1 MINYRCMKIIRF
13 KMLFVFLIAF
23 LVGVVFYCLKWSIQE
38 SIIFSWLTFGGLY
51 ILESIITMIRI
62 PSRSIAS
69 RAREEDLGVWMQF
82 IVLVMTCS
90 TALIAIIF
98 WNSDNNIHFSK
109 HSIIHEIFFIA
120 TVAMAWLV
128 LHLSF
133 TFRYAHLY
141 YGDENEKYAKHACG
155 LDFPGE
161 THPDYFDFA
170 YYSFTIGMTFQV
182 SDVIIKAKGFRR
194 LTLAHSIVAFFF
206 NTILIAITINEIIN
220 I

>member
-1 MINYRCMKIIRF
+1 MKIIRF
-13 KMLFVFLIAF
+13 KILFIFLLSF
-23 LVGVVFYCLKWSIQE
+23 GVGAIFYALHWSVQE
-38 SIIFSWLTFGGLY
+38 SIILAWLTFGGLY
-51 ILESIITMIRI
+51 LLESVIGMIRI
-62 PSRSIAS
+62 PSKSIGL
-69 RAREEDLGVWMQF
+69 RAKEEDLGVWMQF
-82 IVLVMTCS
+82 AVLVMTCS

-98 WNSDNNIHFSK
+98 WNSDTNSHFSK
-109 HSIIHEIFFIA
+109 HSIIHEVFFIA
-120 TVAMAWLV
+120 SVTLAWLV

-141 YGDENEKYAKHACG
+141 YGDENEKYSKHARG

-182 SDVIIKAKGFRR
+182 SDVVIKSKGIRR
-194 LTLAHSIVAFFF
+194 LSLAHSLLAFFF

>member
-1 MINYRCMKIIRF
+1 MKFIRF
-13 KMLFVFLIAF
+13 KILLIFLIAF
-23 LVGVVFYCLKWSIQE
+23 AVGAVFYYLRWSVQE

-51 ILESIITMIRI
+51 LLESVITMIRI
-62 PSRSIAS
+62 PSKSIRL
-69 RAREEDLGVWMQF
+69 RAKEEDLGVWMQF

-109 HSIIHEIFFIA
+109 HSTIHEIFFIA
-120 TVAMAWLV
+120 TVTLAWMV

-141 YGDENEKYAKHACG
+141 YGDKNENAEDSRG

-161 THPDYFDFA
+161 EHPDYFDFA

-182 SDVIIKAKGFRR
+182 SDVVIKKKGLRR
-194 LTLAHSIVAFFF
+194 LTLAHSLVAFFF

-220 I
+220 L

>member
-1 MINYRCMKIIRF
+1 MKFIRF
-13 KMLFVFLIAF
+13 KILLIFLIAF
-23 LVGVVFYCLKWSIQE
+23 LVGAVFYYLKWSLQE
-38 SIIFSWLTFGGLY
+38 SILFSWLTFGGLY
-51 ILESIITMIRI
+51 LSESIVTMIRI
-62 PSRSIAS
+62 PSKSIRL
-69 RAREEDLGVWMQF
+69 RAKEEDLGVWMQF

-98 WNSDNNIHFSK
+98 WNSDNSHFSK

-120 TVAMAWLV
+120 TVTLAWMV

-141 YGDENEKYAKHACG
+141 YGDENEKYASHSRG
-155 LDFPGE
+155 LDFLGE
-161 THPDYFDFA
+161 ANPDYFDFA

-182 SDVIIKAKGFRR
+182 SDVVIKTKGLRR
-194 LTLAHSIVAFFF
+194 LTLAHSLLAFFF

>member
-1 MINYRCMKIIRF
+1 MKIVRF
-13 KMLFVFLIAF
+13 KILVVFLISF
-23 LVGVVFYCLKWSIQE
+23 LVGAVFYILKWSVQE

-51 ILESIITMIRI
+51 ILESVISMIRI
-62 PSRSIAS
+62 PSASIML
-69 RAREEDLGVWMQF
+69 RAKEEDLGVWMQF
-82 IVLVMTCS
+82 IVLVITCS

-109 HSIIHEIFFIA
+109 HSTIHEIFFIA
-120 TVAMAWLV
+120 TVTLAWMV

-141 YGDENEKYAKHACG
+141 YGDEKYVKHARG

-161 THPDYFDFA
+161 DHPDYFDFA

-182 SDVIIKAKGFRR
+182 SDVVIKSKGLRR
-194 LTLAHSIVAFFF
+194 LTLGHSLLAFLF

>member
-1 MINYRCMKIIRF
+1 MKIIRF
-13 KMLFVFLIAF
+13 KILLIFLISFA
-23 LVGVVFYCLKWSIQE
+23 VGVIFYAFHWSIQE
-38 SIIFSWLTFGGLY
+38 SIIFAWLTFGGLY
-51 ILESIITMIRI
+51 LLESIITMIRV
-62 PSRSIAS
+62 PSKSINL
-69 RAREEDLGVWMQF
+69 RAKEEDLGVWMQF
-82 IVLVMTCS
+82 IVLVITCS

-98 WNSDNNIHFSK
+98 WNSDNTSHFSK
-109 HSIIHEIFFIA
+109 HSVIHEVFFIA
-120 TVAMAWLV
+120 SVILAWLV

-141 YGDENEKYAKHACG
+141 YGDENEKYSRHARG

-182 SDVIIKAKGFRR
+182 SDVVIKTKGIRR
-194 LTLAHSIVAFFF
+194 LTLAHSLVAFFF

-220 I
+220 L

>member
-1 MINYRCMKIIRF
+1 MKIIRF
-13 KMLFVFLIAF
+13 KIAFIFLISF
-23 LVGVVFYCLKWSIQE
+23 LVGTCFYALNWSIEE

-51 ILESIITMIRI
+51 LLESVITMIRI
-62 PSRSIAS
+62 PSKSIMR
-69 RAREEDLGVWMQF
+69 RAKDEDLGVWMQF
-82 IVLVMTCS
+82 IVLVLTCS

-98 WNSDNNIHFSK
+98 WNNDNSSHFNK
-109 HSIIHEIFFIA
+109 HSTLYGIFFIA
-120 TVAMAWLV
+120 TVALAWLV

-141 YGDENEKYAKHACG
+141 YGDENEKYAKHARG

-161 THPDYFDFA
+161 TNPDYFDFA

-182 SDVIIKAKGFRR
+182 SDVVIKTKGFRR
-194 LTLAHSIVAFFF
+194 LTLAHSLVAFFF

-220 I
+220 L

>member
-1 MINYRCMKIIRF
+1 MKIIRF
-13 KMLFVFLIAF
+13 KILLIFLISFA
-23 LVGVVFYCLKWSIQE
+23 VGTIFYALHWSSEE

-51 ILESIITMIRI
+51 LLESIISMIRI
-62 PSRSIAS
+62 PSKSIGL
-69 RAREEDLGVWMQF
+69 RAKEEDLGVWMQF
-82 IVLVMTCS
+82 IVLVMTCA

-98 WNSDNNIHFSK
+98 WNSDNNSHFSK
-109 HSIIHEIFFIA
+109 HSTIHEIFFIA
-120 TVAMAWLV
+120 SVTLAWLV

-141 YGDENEKYAKHACG
+141 YGDENQKYVKHSRG

-182 SDVIIKAKGFRR
+182 SDVVIKTKGLRR
-194 LTLAHSIVAFFF
+194 LTLAHSLLAFFF

-220 I
+220 L

>member
-1 MINYRCMKIIRF
+1 MKIVRF
-13 KMLFVFLIAF
+13 KILVVFLISF
-23 LVGVVFYCLKWSIQE
+23 LVGAVFYGLRWSVQE

-51 ILESIITMIRI
+51 ILESVISMVRI
-62 PSRSIAS
+62 PSASIML
-69 RAREEDLGVWMQF
+69 RAKEEDLGVWMQF

-98 WNSDNNIHFSK
+98 WNSDNTIHFSK
-109 HSIIHEIFFIA
+109 HSTIHEIFFIA
-120 TVAMAWLV
+120 TVTLAWMV

-141 YGDENEKYAKHACG
+141 YGDEKYVKHARG

-161 THPDYFDFA
+161 DHPDYFDFA

-182 SDVIIKAKGFRR
+182 SDVVIKSKGLRR
-194 LTLAHSIVAFFF
+194 LSLAHSLLAFFF

>member
-1 MINYRCMKIIRF
+1 MKIIRF
-13 KMLFVFLIAF
+13 KILLIFLLSF
-23 LVGVVFYCLKWSIQE
+23 LTGACFYYLKWSIQE
-38 SIIFSWLTFGGLY
+38 SIVLAWLTFGILY
-51 ILESIITMIRI
+51 LLESLFTIIRI
-62 PSRSIAS
+62 PSRQIMS
-69 RAREEDLGVWMQF
+69 RAKDEDLGVWMQF
-82 IVLVMTCS
+82 IILVITCS

-109 HSIIHEIFFIA
+109 HSIIHEVFFIA
-120 TVAMAWLV
+120 SIILAWLV

-141 YGDENEKYAKHACG
+141 YGDENEKYAKHARG

-161 THPDYFDFA
+161 VHPDYFDFA

-182 SDVIIKAKGFRR
+182 SDVVIKSKGLRR
-194 LTLAHSIVAFFF
+194 LTLAHSLVAFFF

-220 I
+220 L

>member
-1 MINYRCMKIIRF
+1 MKFIRF
-13 KMLFVFLIAF
+13 KILLIFLIAF
-23 LVGVVFYCLKWSIQE
+23 AVGAVFYYLKWSVQE

-51 ILESIITMIRI
+51 LLESVITMIRI
-62 PSRSIAS
+62 PSKSIRL
-69 RAREEDLGVWMQF
+69 RAKEEDLGVWMQF

-109 HSIIHEIFFIA
+109 HSTIHEIFFIA
-120 TVAMAWLV
+120 TVTLAWMV

-141 YGDENEKYAKHACG
+141 YGDKNEKAEDSRG

-161 THPDYFDFA
+161 EHPDYFDFA

-182 SDVIIKAKGFRR
+182 SDVVIKKKGLRR
-194 LTLAHSIVAFFF
+194 LTLAHSLVAFFF

-220 I
+220 L

>member
-1 MINYRCMKIIRF
+1 MKIIRF
-13 KMLFVFLIAF
+13 KILLVFLISF
-23 LVGVVFYCLKWSIQE
+23 LVGSVFYNLKWSVQE

-51 ILESIITMIRI
+51 ILESVITMIRI
-62 PSRSIAS
+62 PSASIML
-69 RAREEDLGVWMQF
+69 RAKEEDLGVWMQF
-82 IVLVMTCS
+82 VVLVMTCA

-109 HSIIHEIFFIA
+109 HSTIHEIFFIA
-120 TVAMAWLV
+120 CVTMAWMV

-141 YGDENEKYAKHACG
+141 YGDEKYVTHARG
-155 LDFPGE
+155 LDFPGDE
-161 THPDYFDFA
+161 HPDYFDFA

-182 SDVIIKAKGFRR
+182 SDVIIKSKGLRR
-194 LTLAHSIVAFFF
+194 LTLAHSLVAFFF

-220 I
+220 L

>member
-1 MINYRCMKIIRF
+1 MKFIRF
-13 KMLFVFLIAF
+13 KILLIFLIAF
-23 LVGVVFYCLKWSIQE
+23 AVGAVFYYLRWSVQE

-51 ILESIITMIRI
+51 LLESVITMISI
-62 PSRSIAS
+62 PSKSIRL
-69 RAREEDLGVWMQF
+69 RAKEEDLGVWMQF

-109 HSIIHEIFFIA
+109 HSTIHEIFFIA
-120 TVAMAWLV
+120 TVTLAWMV

-141 YGDENEKYAKHACG
+141 YGDKNENAEDSRG

-161 THPDYFDFA
+161 EHPDYFDFA

-182 SDVIIKAKGFRR
+182 SDVVIKKKGLRR
-194 LTLAHSIVAFFF
+194 LTLAHSLVAFFF

-220 I
+220 L